1 MNILV
6 TGAGGQ
12 LATEIKEEV
21 GIWKYSQNH
30 YFFTTHKELAIA
42 DETAVNDYITKNNI
56 NVIVNCAAYTAVDKA
71 GNPEELVNVMNT
83 NAVGPKVLAAA
94 AKKND
99 ATLIHI
105 STDYVF
111 DGDANVPYA
120 PNKSTFPKNIYG
132 QSKLDGEIFIQDS
145 GCKYIILRTS
155 WLYSP
160 YGKNFVKNMYNL
172 MKKKD
177 SIKVVMDQVGSPTYA
192 ADLAA
197 FIVEIIETNKL
208 SNVGT
213 YHFANLGVASWYDLT
228 MAIRDYACD
237 FCLEAWKRCEGEKY
251 VGINCN
257 VEPCTSDEFPTPVKR
272 PNFSVL
278 NTQSLRDTFGYQ
290 IPYWRHSLQTCVGE
304 IIISERNSVEKE

>member
-12 LATEIKEEV
+12 LATEIKAQTAL
-21 GIWKYSQNH
+21 WNTDNH
-30 YFFTTHKELAIA
+30 YFYTTHKELPIA
-42 DETAVNDYITKNNI
+42 DENAVNDYIAKNNI

-71 GNPEELVNVMNT
+71 DDTDELLKVMSA

-99 ATLIHI
+99 ATLIHV

-111 DGDANVPYA
+111 DGKSNIPYK
-120 PNKSTFPKNIYG
+120 PNMPTFPQNVYG
-132 QSKLDGEIFIQDS
+132 HSKLNGEIFIQDS

-192 ADLAA
+192 ADLAD
-197 FIVEIIETNKL
+197 FITDIIETDKL
-208 SNVGT
+208 SNVGI
-213 YHFANLGVASWYDLT
+213 YHFSNLGVASWYDLT
-228 MAIRDYACD
+228 MAIKDYACD
-237 FCLEAWKRCEGEKY
+237 FCYDRMEHDEGEEY
-251 VGINCN
+251 EGINCD
-257 VEPCTSDEFPTPVKR
+257 VKPCTSDEFPTPVKR
-272 PNFSVL
+272 PNYSAL
-278 NTQSLRDTFGYQ
+278 DTQSLRDTFGYD
-290 IPYWRHSLQTCVGE
+290 IPYWRRSLKLCME
-304 IIISERNSVEKE
+304 KIILSENPIEKE